1 MTNEQESVSKIL
13 SSLSHPLRREILL
26 YLNEKE
32 ESSFTDLMN
41 ALKIDTG
48 KLSFHL
54 RNLEPFLERTSVGK
68 YKLRKVGQN
77 AVVLIRDV
85 EAWAVEAKHEDK
97 KSLLPLA
104 NYKKRVFAFLIDLGI
119 AFGFI
124 FGIPNILYPI
134 THAVLM
140 NVDILLFLFLF
151 WVYLTL
157 LEGFSGQTLGKRF
170 MGIRTVRIDGKKLF
184 YDHAAVRNFGK
195 VFLLP
200 FDLIMGYEIK
210 DDRFIR
216 YFDKFAGTTVV
227 DLRSPKLSNN
237 HFNLKE

>member
-1 MTNEQESVSKIL
+1 MSGEQENVSKIL
-13 SSLSHPLRREILL
+13 STLSHSLRREILL

-41 ALKIDTG
+41 TLKIDTG

-54 RNLEPFLERTSVGK
+54 RSLEPFLERTPAGK
-68 YKLRKVGQN
+68 YKLRKVGKN

-85 EAWAVEAKHEDK
+85 EAWAVEARHEDK
-97 KSLLPLA
+97 KSVLPPA
-104 NYKKRVFAFLIDLGI
+104 SFKKRVFASLVDLGI
-119 AFGFI
+119 ASGFI
-124 FGIPNILYPI
+124 LGLPNILYPI
-134 THAVLM
+134 THSVIM
-140 NVDILLFLFLF
+140 NVDIILFLFLF

-170 MGIRTVRIDGKKLF
+170 IGIRTVRIDGKKLF

-200 FDLIMGYEIK
+200 FDLIIGYEAK
-210 DDRFIR
+210 DERFIR
-216 YFDKFAGTTVV
+216 YFDKFAGTTVI
-227 DLRSPKLSNN
+227 DLRSPIPSIHPLNPP
-237 HFNLKE
+237 E